1 MFLRVTCLIIAFV
14 HVSSACTPQA
24 AESGPQTTVTPTETS
39 QLQANAE
46 AGDASAQLA
55 LGRAYQDGKGVPQDY
70 TLAAKWYQKAAE
82 QGNAVAQN
90 NLGIMYRT
98 GSGVEKNKEEAVKW
112 YGLASR
118 QKNASAMFNLG
129 TAYYNGDGVEV
140 DDVTAYAWFLLA
152 EEAGSKAAI
161 EAARR
166 SEAEMKPGGIDQG
179 LLKVAGM
186 YETGI
191 DLNLDLTESILWY
204 RKAAE
209 KGNAEAQIKLANL
222 LVEVPHNYDEARSW
236 CEIAAKNHPA
246 GAYCLGRFYRT
257 GVGVSR
263 DPEAAEKWFQKAAW
277 FGDAPSMLQLGE
289 MYWNGEGVKANKI
302 TAYMWMLLAFSCR
315 EAEAGPEALS
325 LQREMS
331 KKEIEKA
338 QEKAREFL
346 RKRPFAHLR
355 VPAPV
360 SN

>member
-1 MFLRVTCLIIAFV
+1 MLVRAVCFIIAFV
-14 HVSSACTPQA
+14 LSSARLPQSA
-24 AESGPQTTVTPTETS
+24 GSQTTPSPTEIS

-46 AGDASAQLA
+46 AGDALAQLA
-55 LGRAYQDGKGVPQDY
+55 LAEAYEDGKGVHQNY
-70 TLAAKWYQKAAE
+70 TLAAKWYRKAAE
-82 QGNAVAQN
+82 QGNAAAQN
-90 NLGIMYRT
+90 NLGNMYRA
-98 GSGVEKNKEEAVKW
+98 GSGVEKNKEEAVRW
-112 YGLASR
+112 YRLAGR

-186 YETGI
+186 CEAGV
-191 DLNLDLTESILWY
+191 DLNRDLKESTKWY

-209 KGNAEAQIKLANL
+209 KGNAEAQVKLANL
-222 LVEVPHNYDEARSW
+222 LAEVSHNYDEARSW
-236 CEIAAKNHPA
+236 CEIAAKNYPP

-257 GVGVSR
+257 GLGVSR
-263 DPEAAEKWFQKAAW
+263 DPQAAEKWFQKAAW
-277 FGDAPSMLQLGE
+277 LGDAPSMLQLGE
-289 MYWNGEGVKANKI
+289 MYQAGDGVKLNKV
-302 TAYMWMLLAFSCR
+302 TAYMWMLLALSCR
-315 EAEAGPEALS
+315 EAQAGPEALA

-346 RKRPFAHLR
+346 AKRPFAHLR
-355 VPAPV
+355 VPAAV